1 MNEEL
6 TERAL
11 LFLPENPGEA
21 ARLFAECSRLSKGG
35 REIRI
40 GLLESPYRPGFR
52 FGLPNLAGIDIGGN
66 GSNRL
71 DVSEGSYRELQSP
84 SLGNVPVFTKP
95 EDLFKEIESAGREER
110 IVVLA
115 SHSRMNTIHEIST
128 PDLLA
133 VVGGG
138 VRYGDLIREVEE
150 ANLYFPYER
159 DLPVNDETVAELVM
173 NGGIPATEGRYGG
186 LREYV
191 LSVEL
196 VTPKGDIVTF
206 GSRAVK
212 DVAGYEVIS
221 FLLGMGGLCGMIS
234 RVTLR
239 LLPAPPCRA
248 VFAGRAE
255 LRTLKTLAHHIFS
268 TMRPAFLE
276 IFEDE
281 AAELLIEHWEKRLR
295 AEGRSLPPILR
306 SGKQD
311 PDIGHVSSND
321 RMSDSGEGREVNE
334 STEEEKPA
342 GKEEAPSL
350 ALLVGELQ
358 GLETVVEKQLLRIVS
373 GDPTGRTS
381 LVLIKQ
387 SLLEERRRFPLHV
400 VKALDRGGGILH
412 LSYDAVPL
420 EIDVSG
426 VMVHRSLYPE
436 RIHIYMTLGES
447 SALYIY
453 DKNAVQSRLDSAPG
467 SKELLASVI
476 GSGLRVRMEIIESR
490 TGAPVKV
497 KIHPDAMRNIL
508 SSEKGGS
515 SEEDRQAKILQEL
528 DEKVLKLFDP
538 QGVMLL

>member
-11 LFLPENPGEA
+11 LFLPGNPGEA
-21 ARLFAECSRLSKGG
+21 ARLFAECSRLREEG
-35 REIRI
+35 RELRI

-52 FGLPNLAGIDIGGN
+52 FGLPNRASIDIGN
-66 GSNRL
+66 DSNRS
-71 DVSEGSYRELQSP
+71 DESGGGVRESQSP
-84 SLGNVPVFTKP
+84 SLGKVPAFTMS

-110 IVVLA
+110 LVVLA
-115 SHSRMNTIHEIST
+115 AHSRMNTIHEIST

-138 VRYGDLIREVEE
+138 VRYGDLIREVEK

-159 DLPVNDETVAELVM
+159 DLPVNDETIAELVM

-191 LSVEL
+191 LSIEL

-221 FLLGMGGLCGMIS
+221 FLLGVGGLCGMIS
-234 RVTLR
+234 KVTLR
-239 LLPAPPCRA
+239 LVPAPQCRA
-248 VFAGRAE
+248 FFAGRGE
-255 LRTLKTLAHHIFS
+255 LRTLKTLAHHISS

-276 IFEDE
+276 IFEND

-295 AEGRSLPPILR
+295 AEGKSLPPILK

-311 PDIGHVSSND
+311 PDSGHISSND
-321 RMSDSGEGREVNE
+321 RMSDSGEGEELKE
-334 STEEEKPA
+334 STMEEKPA
-342 GKEEAPSL
+342 EEEEAPSL

-373 GDPTGRTS
+373 GDSTGRTS

-387 SLLEERRRFPLHV
+387 SLLEERRRFPRYV
-400 VKALDRGGGILH
+400 VKALDQGGGVLR
-412 LSYDAVPL
+412 LSYDAAPL

-436 RIHIYMTLGES
+436 RIHLYMTLGES
-447 SALYIY
+447 SAPYIY
-453 DKNAVQSRLDSAPG
+453 DKSAVLSRLNSAPG
-467 SKELLASVI
+467 SKDLLASVI

-497 KIHPDAMRNIL
+497 KIHPDDMRDIL
-508 SSEKGGS
+508 SGKKGASSEK
-515 SEEDRQAKILQEL
+515 DRQAKILKEL
-528 DEKVLKLFDP
+528 DEKVVRLFDP